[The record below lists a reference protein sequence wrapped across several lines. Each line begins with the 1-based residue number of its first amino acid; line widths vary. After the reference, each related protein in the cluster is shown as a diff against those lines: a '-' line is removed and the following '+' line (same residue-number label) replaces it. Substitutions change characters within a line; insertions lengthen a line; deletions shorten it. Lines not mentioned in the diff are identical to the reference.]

1 MRSGDEQWKGRGF
14 HNHHHAREMGWRRG
28 ERLTTSLK
36 EEKGGSLVNETWQQ
50 VLPVLISIL
59 VIVVVAVLRVYSK
72 TLAAITVGMPTTI
85 PLALWI
91 IYSGSGGDQTTVVHF
106 IEVLFITLV
115 ANVFFIVAMWLAARA
130 GWRLV
135 PLLVAGYLAWGV
147 ALGLIVGVRH
157 LLGR

>member
-1 MRSGDEQWKGRGF
+1 M
-14 HNHHHAREMGWRRG
+14 
-28 ERLTTSLK
+28 
-36 EEKGGSLVNETWQQ
+36 NETWQQ
-50 VLPVLISIL
+50 ILPVPISIF
-59 VIVVVAVLRVYSK
+59 VIIAVAVLRAYSK

-91 IYSGSGGDQTTVVHF
+91 IYSGSAGDQTTVTHF